1 MYEDRWYGEDGG
13 MDEELE
19 DSVDAGNGTWL
30 HATGSR
36 WQQPAGA
43 DSGGRGRRPAAAT
56 EGGRGKLLVFGSKE
70 GANACAAA
78 VWAQM
83 TRNWSNDWRPVVEE
97 VRGLRASREG
107 PAGATAQLW
116 AARWALPRAHCS
128 AALPT
133 PCPRPQ
139 GSASS
144 ARSSPCFTSSHG
156 APPLL
161 PPCLAPSRP
170 QDTKTAKG
178 KRVKGKRGK
187 SSGSSPAEGGASGE
201 DEEAVDGAALA
212 AALAARKLTR
222 DGRAQWACKQRFY
235 VDPYH
240 GGFKNVVSSTI
251 SVEVVPACLLP

>member
-97 VRGLRASREG
+97 
-107 PAGATAQLW
+107 
-116 AARWALPRAHCS
+116 
-128 AALPT
+128 
-133 PCPRPQ
+133 
-139 GSASS
+139 
-144 ARSSPCFTSSHG
+144 
-156 APPLL
+156 
-161 PPCLAPSRP
+161 
-170 QDTKTAKG
+170 DTKTAKG